1 MPSATLHL
9 IVTPKRMLSQ
19 TEAAHHCGRPVRRF
33 KIECPVTA
41 VRFANGD
48 LRYDVRD
55 LDQWLDGL
63 KDAAAGYDA
72 EAILAKLG

>member
-9 IVTPKRMLSQ
+9 VVTPKRMLSES
-19 TEAAHHCGRPVRRF
+19 EAAHHCGRPVKRF
-33 KIECPVTA
+33 KVECPVTA

-55 LDQWLDGL
+55 LDQWLDTL
-63 KDAAAGYDA
+63 KGVATACDLDAIIAR
-72 EAILAKLG
+72 LN